1 MRFLRTLKRYRNKIL
16 AITFVL
22 AGLGFFLADIV
33 CSIIYGFT
41 PDILTIIS
49 WVIEGGVLSYLLFTN
64 VRNDSNAYQAV
75 GMWIFLFFLSEIR
88 TVIYSPYSVI
98 SLFSSKAS
106 LTPLATTLVV
116 FQPVLAI
123 GTLGLGVYLYILV
136 RKYMFGLTSRFARVR
151 LIAILYTVVSF
162 ASYAAQIGLLSAMGL
177 SLSIVD
183 FFPGLCKLC
192 SDISVIFTLERL
204 RRI

>member
-1 MRFLRTLKRYRNKIL
+1 MRFFRSLKRYRNKIL

-22 AGLGFFLADIV
+22 AGLGFFLADI
-33 CSIIYGFT
+33 IYTIMLGYA
-41 PDILTIIS
+41 PNVLTIIS
-49 WVIEGGVLSYLLFTN
+49 WVFEGGVLAYLLYTN

-98 SLFSSKAS
+98 SIFSSGAN
-106 LTPLATTLVV
+106 LPPITTALVV
-116 FQPVLAI
+116 VQPVLAV
-123 GTLGLGVYLYILV
+123 GTLALGIYLYVLV
-136 RKYMFGLTSRFARVR
+136 RKYMFGLTSRFERVR
-151 LIAILYTVVSF
+151 LIAILYTLVSF
-162 ASYAAQIGLLSAMGL
+162 ASYASQIALLYSAGL
-177 SLSIVD
+177 SLSFPD
-183 FFPGLCKLC
+183 FLPGLCKFC